1 MSVRIDISEIQT
13 VEQKLMLRQTEL
25 LKSIKSNVQFMAWM
39 IIGGFIVSIILL
51 MFSGI

>member
-1 MSVRIDISEIQT
+1 MSVRKDLSEIQT